1 MKKEHVLAFLF
12 FACLW
17 GASEV
22 VLGELL
28 YQAQIPHRSIP
39 LTVIGFMILAVAK
52 NYLPG
57 RGSATA
63 IASIAMLFQ
72 LANARFF
79 ACHLLAILILGLSYD
94 LCSGLFKKNQALLGF
109 TATSAGYLMF
119 ALLITFVFRHPHWAQ
134 PGLEKFVRYLAI
146 SGPIAAVINLAAVPA
161 GHHLGMLLESK
172 TVNPFAFKSGLA
184 TGCVTVIT
192 AALWFLG
199 IARII

>member
-1 MKKEHVLAFLF
+1 MRKGHVLAFLF

-17 GASEV
+17 GTSEV

-28 YQAQIPHRSIP
+28 YRAQVPHRSVP

-72 LANARFF
+72 LLNARFF
-79 ACHLLAILILGLSYD
+79 ACHLLAILVLGLSFD
-94 LCSGLFKKNQALLGF
+94 LCSGLFKKNKALLGL
-109 TATSAGYLMF
+109 TATCTGYVLF

-134 PGLEKFVRYLAI
+134 PGLEKFVRHAFI

-161 GHHLGMLLESK
+161 GHRLGMLLKSK
-172 TVNPFAFKSGLA
+172 TVNPFAFQSGLA

-192 AALWFLG
+192 VALWFLG

>member
-1 MKKEHVLAFLF
+1 
-12 FACLW
+12 
-17 GASEV
+17 
-22 VLGELL
+22 
-28 YQAQIPHRSIP
+28 
-39 LTVIGFMILAVAK
+39 MILAVAK

-79 ACHLLAILILGLSYD
+79 ARHLLAILVLGLSYD
-94 LCSGLFKKNQALLGF
+94 LCSGVFKRNKALLGL
-109 TATSAGYLMF
+109 TATGSGYAVF

-161 GHHLGMLLESK
+161 GHHLGMFLK
-172 TVNPFAFKSGLA
+172 NKAVNPFAFQSGLA

-192 AALWFLG
+192 VALWFLG

>member
-1 MKKEHVLAFLF
+1 MRKEHGLALLF

-17 GASEV
+17 GTSEV

-28 YQAQIPHRSIP
+28 FRAQIPHRSIP
-39 LTVIGFMILAVAK
+39 LTVVGFMILAVAK

-72 LANARFF
+72 LLNARFF
-79 ACHLLAILILGLSYD
+79 ACHLLAILVLGLSYD
-94 LCSGLFKKNQALLGF
+94 LCSGLFKKNKALLGL
-109 TATSAGYLMF
+109 TATASGYVLF
-119 ALLITFVFRHPHWAQ
+119 GLLITFVFRHPHWAQ
-134 PGLEKFVRYLAI
+134 PGFEKLLRYVAI

-161 GHHLGMLLESK
+161 GHHLGMLLEKK

-184 TGCVTVIT
+184 TGCVAVIT